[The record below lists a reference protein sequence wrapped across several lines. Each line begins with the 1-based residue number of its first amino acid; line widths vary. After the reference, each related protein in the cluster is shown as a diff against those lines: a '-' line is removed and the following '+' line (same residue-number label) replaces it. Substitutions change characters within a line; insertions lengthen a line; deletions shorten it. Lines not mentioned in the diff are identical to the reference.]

1 MGHPSAD
8 WIWNLPEARQDWA
21 PVAEFGPLKR
31 KKTTRCSI
39 VQRRPSFFAMVSAS
53 SSQTLHKFGF
63 GNLNVRV
70 RVGVR
75 HQSDAGP
82 IIGVIV
88 AALAGLFLFIS
99 LKKAVFMVSCSTPSS
114 TPSALVPLDRVPLG
128 FACCMHD
135 LYGL

>member
-1 MGHPSAD
+1 MFEASS
-8 WIWNLPEARQDWA
+8 LPKVIRSLSLYS
-21 PVAEFGPLKR
+21 PG
-31 KKTTRCSI
+31 SI

-53 SSQTLHKFGF
+53 SSQTPHKFGF
-63 GNLNVRV
+63 GNLNLRV

-99 LKKAVFMVSCSTPSS
+99 LKKAVFMVSCSTSLLHPG
-114 TPSALVPLDRVPLG
+114 PALVPVPLG